1 MKKTFATILVSAL
14 TLGLLAGCGE
24 PAASDNSGGDSAD
37 KGSYT
42 ITIAHST
49 AENTAMH
56 NTWLAFKDYVEDKTD
71 GAITVNI
78 YPNGQMG
85 GDREVVEAVQ
95 NNEITITD
103 TANAVQANFVADAF
117 VLDVP
122 FAFPTLEAMR
132 YTLADP
138 TFVDVIGKSYD
149 AANLHLLGYADTYFR
164 VLSANKPVYEPADLK
179 GMTIR
184 TMENEYHME
193 AWRELGANPTPLA
206 FNELYTALQ
215 QGTVDA
221 QENPLEL
228 IYSQK
233 FFEQQDYVILTNHL
247 GQIIPCVMSKTY
259 YDSLPEDYQKIIDE
273 GWEVGLERCY
283 EFLEENEAVVEQAI
297 RDSGTEIIELTPEQL
312 SKFQE
317 ATAGVGDMIQK
328 AVSAE
333 VYEALQASCASFDAQ

>member
-1 MKKTFATILVSAL
+1 
-14 TLGLLAGCGE
+14 
-24 PAASDNSGGDSAD
+24 
-37 KGSYT
+37 
-42 ITIAHST
+42 
-49 AENTAMH
+49 MH
-56 NTWLAFKDYVEDKTD
+56 NTWLAFKDYVEGETD

-85 GDREVVEAVQ
+85 GDREVGEAVQ

-149 AANLHLLGYADTYFR
+149 TANLHLLGYADTYFR
-164 VLSANKPVYEPADLK
+164 VLSTNKPVYEPADLK

-247 GQIIPCVMSKTY
+247 GQIIPCVMSKSY
-259 YDSLPEDYQKIIDE
+259 YDALPEEYQKVIDQ
-273 GWEVGLERCY
+273 GWEVGLKRCY

-312 SKFQE
+312 AKFQE

-333 VYEALQASCASFDAQ
+333 VYEALQASCAGFDAQ